1 MKIFLSL
8 KILQENVDEQEI
20 NKKENINLIGEGDV
34 TIICKFY
41 SHNYGGRKSKGVI
54 KYSKKLMA

>member
-8 KILQENVDEQEI
+8 KILQENVDEREI

-34 TIICKFY
+34 TIICKLY
-41 SHNYGGRKSKGVI
+41 SHNYGGRKSIV
-54 KYSKKLMA
+54 